1 MWLQPIHS
9 NPPNFYLYLTLVCSA
24 VGCVSLSLDFSVDDK
39 DDLMSVFTASSDG
52 ATGGSWTDSG
62 LISVAIL
69 DSSFRS
75 RVMCLNKPHHFN
87 SI

>member
-1 MWLQPIHS
+1 MWLQPVYS
-9 NPPNFYLYLTLVCSA
+9 NPQNFYLYLTLVCSA

-52 ATGGSWTDSG
+52 ATGGSTGGSWTDSG

-75 RVMCLNKPHHFN
+75 RVISCA
-87 SI
+87 